1 MPISTP
7 TYTLKM
13 GPIGLRLE
21 WKGEGK
27 GKESQFMTCL
37 RCAWNGAWGFMVL

>member
-7 TYTLKM
+7 TCTLEM

-21 WKGEGK
+21 YKGEGK
-27 GKESQFMTCL
+27 GKESQFMTHL
-37 RCAWNGAWGFMVL
+37 HWAWNGAWAFTVL